1 MKYNKFN
8 PPLKCTMT
16 HSTCY
21 QNTSKM
27 EIKGVLIHSTGANNP
42 FLKRYVQ
49 PSPEDPN
56 YQDLMNKLG
65 INELK
70 NDWNHI
76 DIQAGLNAWIGM
88 LNNQEVTTI
97 QTMPWDYKPW
107 GCGSSVYGSCNNGWI
122 QLEICEGNLIDKNY
136 FEKVYQEAC
145 ELIAYLCQEF
155 SLDPRGFVN
164 YAGQSVPV
172 ILCHQDSYKL
182 GLGSNHEDV
191 YHWFNKYGKT
201 MQHVRNDVAKL
212 LGLPSQELPTETPIL
227 TRILRKNCEG
237 DDVMI
242 LQQKLL
248 NLGYDLGLYGVD
260 GDFGEDTEIAV
271 LQFQQDNNL
280 LVDGEVGDETWSAL
294 FGEKAINKPVNKPST
309 YHTYHVRKSWNQPK
323 TQIGTFNNLENAK
336 KLCREGFYVFDETG
350 KQVYPEPII
359 EEVKPAKTYSDV
371 MLGSSSKDERG
382 QYTGGQAGDQTGKEV
397 WVLNWY
403 DQSWTSVL
411 RPKDA
416 ALAEKIAQICEAGCA
431 NNNIGYSQSTRNTL
445 LAQAKLVN
453 YDLSKVAPCNCDCS
467 SYVSTICVCAGMP
480 ESLFFPGGNGCT
492 TWTIADACLKT
503 GKFIE
508 LSDMKYRNQKNY
520 LKRGD
525 ILLNRNQHVVVVL
538 SDGRNA

>member
-65 INELK
+65 VNELK

-88 LNNQEVTTI
+88 LNNQEITTI

-122 QLEICEGNLIDKNY
+122 QFEICEGNLIDKNY

-248 NLGYDLGLYGVD
+248 DLGYNLGLYGVD

-271 LQFQQDNNL
+271 LQFQ
-280 LVDGEVGDETWSAL
+280 
-294 FGEKAINKPVNKPST
+294 
-309 YHTYHVRKSWNQPK
+309 
-323 TQIGTFNNLENAK
+323 
-336 KLCREGFYVFDETG
+336 
-350 KQVYPEPII
+350 
-359 EEVKPAKTYSDV
+359 
-371 MLGSSSKDERG
+371 
-382 QYTGGQAGDQTGKEV
+382 
-397 WVLNWY
+397 
-403 DQSWTSVL
+403 
-411 RPKDA
+411 
-416 ALAEKIAQICEAGCA
+416 
-431 NNNIGYSQSTRNTL
+431 
-445 LAQAKLVN
+445 
-453 YDLSKVAPCNCDCS
+453 
-467 SYVSTICVCAGMP
+467 
-480 ESLFFPGGNGCT
+480 
-492 TWTIADACLKT
+492 
-503 GKFIE
+503 
-508 LSDMKYRNQKNY
+508 
-520 LKRGD
+520 
-525 ILLNRNQHVVVVL
+525 
-538 SDGRNA
+538 